1 MRDNMA
7 YRILRRMFKNV
18 EVSKDLIIRLIDSL
32 DTDDNG
38 RISLDEVAV
47 ALKLLWCQAM
57 GKVKKPKAPKTK
69 VRTLD

>member
-1 MRDNMA
+1 MA
-7 YRILRRMFKNV
+7 YRILKRMFRNV
-18 EVSKDLIIRLIDSL
+18 EVSKDLIVRVIDSL
-32 DTDDNG
+32 DADNNG

-69 VRTLD
+69 VKTLD

>member
-1 MRDNMA
+1 
-7 YRILRRMFKNV
+7 MFRNV
-18 EVSKDLIIRLIDSL
+18 QVSKDLIVRVIDSL
-32 DTDDNG
+32 DADNNG

-69 VRTLD
+69 VKTLD

>member
-1 MRDNMA
+1 
-7 YRILRRMFKNV
+7 MFKNV
-18 EVSKDLIIRLIDSL
+18 QVSKDLIVRVIDSL
-32 DTDDNG
+32 DTDNNG

-69 VRTLD
+69 IKTLD